1 MYVWLSQG
9 VTELMEIKKN
19 KSLNLSIT
27 AAKSGRFGEITK
39 WSFRSVIQHN
49 HPIYVIQCR
58 DKKHV
63 RGISDHILSEHK
75 ISTTPA
81 ITGMGPFTTA
91 VRVSLSAIDDTV
103 HYRSKVPD
111 STTPCNHGCFAGNM
125 KGTSIAAERNLRE
138 VRMAHII

>member
-1 MYVWLSQG
+1 MKLSFSYPTQSPHLCHT
-9 VTELMEIKKN
+9 V
-19 KSLNLSIT
+19 S
-27 AAKSGRFGEITK
+27 R
-39 WSFRSVIQHN
+39 Q
-49 HPIYVIQCR
+49 
-58 DKKHV
+58 KKHV

-91 VRVSLSAIDDTV
+91 VRVSLLAIDDTV

-138 VRMAHII
+138 VRMAHIIYVI